1 MSATNLANRTCTVGS
16 FLRDNREAR
25 GIALEEAVRVTRIG
39 KNYLTALED
48 DRYDALPNSA
58 YVTGFLRAYASFLG
72 LSGDEI
78 VGMYKR
84 SLTSASSLPA
94 EENNESYAPEAGEL
108 KDSRRSHWF
117 VPVILLIFVL
127 AAAYIFDGKGPKP
140 GKSSYPAVAPTAMP
154 GVEPAQLASPAL
166 PKHAAPA
173 DVSPANEKGDLQA
186 AGAELH
192 GGGIVLKLK
201 VNQDSWLNIT
211 IDGAVSQQY
220 DLKAGDL
227 IEWKGDN
234 VFVLDLGNAGGIEAE
249 FNGKPLKPFGETGNP
264 LHMVLKAGD

>member
-1 MSATNLANRTCTVGS
+1 MSAANSANKACSVGS
-16 FLRDNREAR
+16 FLRENREAR

-39 KNYLTALED
+39 KNYLTALEA
-48 DRYDALPNSA
+48 DRYDALPNTA
-58 YVTGFLRAYASFLG
+58 YVTGFLRVYASFLG

-78 VGMYKR
+78 VGMYKK
-84 SLTSASSLPA
+84 SLTPASRLPA
-94 EENNESYAPEAGEL
+94 EENSESIASEVREL
-108 KDSRRSHWF
+108 QDSRRSRWF
-117 VPVILLIFVL
+117 VPVILLVFVI

-140 GKSSYPAVAPTAMP
+140 EKSPYPPVAPPAMP
-154 GVEPAQLASPAL
+154 ASPQL

-173 DVSPANEKGDLQA
+173 DISPAKENGDLKA
-186 AGAELH
+186 VSTELH

-201 VNQDSWLNIT
+201 VNQDCWLNIT

-227 IEWKGDN
+227 IEWKGDK
-234 VFVLDLGNAGGIEAE
+234 VFVLDLGNAAGIEAE
-249 FNGKPLKPFGETGNP
+249 FNGKQLKPFGETGKS